1 MHDDKVVSVD
11 HLQIKVTNLEM
22 CLQAKAIDL
31 AHRGI
36 VHRVT
41 TLFFS
46 SMVLSQGHL
55 IALVGSNGKG
65 KTTLSRIVDGSLLPR
80 SDDAE
85 QAQMFIPPHLRVIH
99 VPSHSMFVRGSLYMN
114 LVFKVLDRDS
124 QSKKW

>member
-55 IALVGSNGKG
+55 IALVGNGKG
-65 KTTLSRIVDGSLLPR
+65 KTMMRSRP
-80 SDDAE
+80 
-85 QAQMFIPPHLRVIH
+85 QMFIPPHLRVLH
-99 VPSHSMFVRGSLYMN
+99 VPSHSMFVRGSLYMS
-114 LVFKVLDRDS
+114 LVFKVLDRDW
-124 QSKKW
+124 QSSKW